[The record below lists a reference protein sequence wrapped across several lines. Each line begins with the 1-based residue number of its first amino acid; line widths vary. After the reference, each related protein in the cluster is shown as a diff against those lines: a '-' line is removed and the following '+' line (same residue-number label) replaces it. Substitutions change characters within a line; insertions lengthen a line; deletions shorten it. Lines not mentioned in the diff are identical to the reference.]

1 MPDKEKA
8 ICYICQ
14 KPLAYSDSTSN
25 LHKHLSS
32 KHLLQY
38 FSARSDKTITG
49 SKMKTLD
56 GFVKPSK
63 CMKAPA
69 KGITDQV
76 SQMIVQ
82 DLRLIRMGEC
92 EGFQNLLSYLENGML
107 AML

>member
-1 MPDKEKA
+1 MPDKKKA
-8 ICYICQ
+8 ICSICQ
-14 KPLAYSDSTSN
+14 KALAYSGSTLN

-38 FSARSDKTITG
+38 FSAGSDTTITG

-63 CMKAPA
+63 CMKTRA
-69 KGITDQV
+69 KGITDRV

-82 DLRLIRMGEC
+82 DLRLIRMDEC